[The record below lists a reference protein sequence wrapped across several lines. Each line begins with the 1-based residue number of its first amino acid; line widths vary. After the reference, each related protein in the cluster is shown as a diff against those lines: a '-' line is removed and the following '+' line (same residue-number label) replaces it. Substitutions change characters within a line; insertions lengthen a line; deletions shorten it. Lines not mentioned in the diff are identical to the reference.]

1 MSAIDKSIMLCSCN
15 GTMRLD
21 AAKLAEVLRLGGVPA
36 VSRSLCRNELE
47 HFRAGLSGDT
57 AALVACTQ
65 EAPLFRTI
73 ADDVARAPEVGF
85 VNIRELAG
93 WSAEAD
99 LAHPK
104 IAALLAMARLPEP
117 APVPA
122 VGYRSEGATLIVGPL
137 DAAVAWAEQLK
148 GRLDVAVLATDTQ
161 GTLPFS
167 REFVVWFGKS
177 ISVKGFLGEFDVR
190 WQESNPV
197 DPDLCTR
204 CGACVRACP
213 EGAIGPAFQV
223 NADKCVSHRACVTA
237 CADIGAIDFQRGAR
251 EREER
256 FDLVLDLSREALIRL
271 PHLPQGYL
279 APGSDALAQSNAAR
293 KLVELVGEFEKP
305 KYFDYKSRLC
315 AHARNAITGCNKCV
329 DVCSTGAISGDG
341 DKIKVEPHLCMGCGG
356 CATVCPSG
364 AIRHVYAEV
373 PEIGVRIKTAL
384 QTYRQAG
391 GQAAL
396 MLLYSEAAE
405 PLLLE
410 TARIGRGLPARVI
423 PLRVH
428 NTAAIGLD
436 VALAAIAYGASQ
448 CVILSPDDQPTSY
461 VEASRAQFAIGQ
473 TILGA
478 LGYEGEHLAV
488 LAAADARQFERAIWD
503 YAPARSVAHAAGF
516 ALTAEKRTTL
526 EFVFEHLASHA
537 PRRVDEIA
545 LPSGAAWGA
554 VSLDRNKCTLC
565 LSCVGACPESA
576 LMDTPDLP
584 RLRFL
589 ERNCVQCG
597 LCVQTCPEGALSLI
611 PRLLL
616 TAEVRRDRTLNEAEP
631 FHCIKCGKPFGTR
644 QMIDNMTNRLSGHA
658 MFAGGQALRRIQM
671 CADCRVVDM
680 MEDGLSGKGS
690 EMTVFDT

>member
-1 MSAIDKSIMLCSCN
+1 MSAIEKSIMLCSCN

-21 AAKLAEVLRLGGVPA
+21 AVKLAESLRLGGVPV
-36 VSRSLCRNELE
+36 VSRALCRNQLE
-47 HFRAGLSGDT
+47 HFRAGLAGDT

-73 ADDVARAPEVGF
+73 ADEAATAPEIGF
-85 VNIRELAG
+85 VNIREFAG
-93 WSAEAD
+93 WSAEAE
-99 LAHPK
+99 LALPK

-137 DAAVAWAEQLK
+137 DAALAWAEQLK
-148 GRLDVAVLATDTQ
+148 ERLDVAVLATDVL
-161 GTLPFS
+161 GTLPSS
-167 REFVVWFGKS
+167 REYVVWFGKS
-177 ISVKGFLGEFDVR
+177 ISVKGFLGEFDVK

-213 EGAIGPAFQV
+213 EGAIGPALQID
-223 NADKCVSHRACVTA
+223 AEKCVSHRACVSA
-237 CADIGAIDFQRGAR
+237 CGEIGAIDFQRGAR
-251 EREER
+251 SREER
-256 FDLVLDLSREALIRL
+256 FDLVFDLSREALIRL
-271 PHLPQGYL
+271 PHPPQGYL
-279 APGSDALAQSNAAR
+279 APGSDPFEQSNAAR

-315 AHARNAITGCNKCV
+315 AHARNSITGCNKCV

-364 AIRHVYAEV
+364 AIRHVYSEV

-384 QTYRQAG
+384 QTYRHAG
-391 GQAAL
+391 GQSAL
-396 MLLYSEAAE
+396 MLLYGDASE

-410 TARIGRGLPARVI
+410 AGRSGRGLPARVI

-436 VALAAIAYGASQ
+436 VALAAVAYGASQ
-448 CVILSPDDQPTSY
+448 CVILSPDDQPASY
-461 VEASRAQFAIGQ
+461 LEANRAQFALGQ

-478 LGYEGEHLAV
+478 LGYEGAHLGV
-488 LAAADARQFERAIWD
+488 LTAADARQFEQAIWG
-503 YAPARSVAHAAGF
+503 YAPASGVEHAAGF
-516 ALTAEKRTTL
+516 ALTTEKRTTL
-526 EFVFEHLASHA
+526 EFIFEHLSTHA
-537 PRRVDEIA
+537 PRRVEEIA

-554 VSLDRNKCTLC
+554 VSLDKQACTLC

-576 LMDTPDLP
+576 LMDTPDMP

-597 LCVQTCPEGALSLI
+597 LCVQTCPEGALSLV

-680 MEDGLSGKGS
+680 MEAGLSGKGS
-690 EMTVFDT
+690 EVTVFDT